1 MRLFYKINYKQLS
14 DEALMLHI
22 KKCNNKAFDELYNR
36 YSKILLNF
44 FYKKLYGDQE
54 KANDLLQDLFLK
66 IIEKPELFDTN
77 KKFSTWIYTVAYN
90 MCKNVYRSN
99 IIKEKN
105 YDINLL
111 KELPTFD
118 KLNNKY
124 DVDFFIDSLNTELN
138 NLSKKHKQTF
148 NLRHKDMLSIK
159 EISIV
164 MNCSEG
170 TVKSRLFYAT
180 KELSKKLQIFN
191 INKEA
196 YYEN

>member
-1 MRLFYKINYKQLS
+1 MRLFYKTNYRQLS
-14 DEALMLHI
+14 DEVLMLHI

-118 KLNNKY
+118 KFNNKY
-124 DVDFFIDSLNTELN
+124 GVDFFIDSLNSELN
-138 NLSKKHKQTF
+138 KISKKHKQTF

-191 INKEA
+191 VNKEA

>member
-1 MRLFYKINYKQLS
+1 MRLFYKKNYRQLS

-36 YSKILLNF
+36 YSKRLLNF
-44 FYKKLYGDQE
+44 FYSKLNYDQE

-99 IIKEKN
+99 CKGNN

-118 KLNNKY
+118 KFNNKY

-191 INKEA
+191 VNKEA

>member
-1 MRLFYKINYKQLS
+1 MRLFYKTNYRQLS
-14 DEALMLHI
+14 DEVLMLHI

-118 KLNNKY
+118 KFNNKY

-138 NLSKKHKQTF
+138 KISKKHKQTF

-191 INKEA
+191 VNKEA

>member
-1 MRLFYKINYKQLS
+1 M
-14 DEALMLHI
+14 
-22 KKCNNKAFDELYNR
+22 
-36 YSKILLNF
+36 
-44 FYKKLYGDQE
+44 
-54 KANDLLQDLFLK
+54 QDLFLK